1 MLPYLKHRLILL
13 FMAEIP
19 LAPVERILRK
29 VNIERVGEDAVV
41 ALRDVL
47 EEYAHEVG
55 ERASKFAKHAG
66 RVTLKAD
73 DIKLAK

>member
-1 MLPYLKHRLILL
+1 
-13 FMAEIP
+13 MADIP

-29 VNIERVGEDAVV
+29 VNIERVGDDAVV
-41 ALRDVL
+41 ALRDIL
-47 EEYAHEVG
+47 EEYAMEVG
-55 ERASKFAKHAG
+55 ERAAKLSKHAG